1 MSTTASKLLES
12 NIQVFLEV
20 QNAFDECDP
29 EIQSVIR
36 EMMEIHRSPDASE
49 QERRLAMH
57 TIVDALFPSSGVDVA
72 DRERVAA
79 SSANAMAREAEMD
92 EQEAAFA
99 DKVRQL
105 MQEQG
110 KSQIELGEQMGVSQ
124 SAISNMLSRKC
135 RPQRR
140 TIDRAAEALGVPPT
154 DLWPSYC
161 SDDDSE

>member
-1 MSTTASKLLES
+1 
-12 NIQVFLEV
+12 
-20 QNAFDECDP
+20 
-29 EIQSVIR
+29 
-36 EMMEIHRSPDASE
+36 
-49 QERRLAMH
+49 
-57 TIVDALFPSSGVDVA
+57 
-72 DRERVAA
+72 
-79 SSANAMAREAEMD
+79 MAREAEMD